1 MAILRNPNK
10 GNFTVIA
17 NKALSDSNLS
27 LKARGLLATML
38 SLPDNWKFSENG
50 LCSILPKDGQASIRS
65 GIKELKEAGYLKQD
79 QQRDNAGKLTGVI
92 WTISDKPHLENP
104 HFENPSVVNPNL
116 ENQPLLNNN
125 IYNTNKTNTKEEKNK
140 ERVYARKRAT
150 QSRSSP
156 PSLEEISAYC
166 RERGNT
172 VDPEAF
178 RDYYQARGW
187 KYGQGKPVVD
197 WKAAVRTWEKRER
210 ERDDQKHDP
219 FRNLP
224 NSSRESF
231 PHLPSAT
238 DDCWDEYGRPI

>member
-50 LCSILPKDGQASIRS
+50 LCSILPKDGQSSIRS
-65 GIKELKEAGYLKQD
+65 GIKELKESGYLKQD
-79 QQRDNAGKLTGVI
+79 QQRDNTGKLTGVI
-92 WTISDKPHLENP
+92 WTISDKPRLENP

-140 ERVYARKRAT
+140 ERVYDRKRST
-150 QSRSSP
+150 RSRSSLP
-156 PSLEEISAYC
+156 TIEEITAYC
-166 RERGNT
+166 RERRNT
-172 VDPEAF
+172 VDPESF
-178 RDYYQARGW
+178 FDYYEARGW
-187 KYGQGKPVVD
+187 KYGQGKPIVD

-210 ERDDQKHDP
+210 EREEQKNDP
-219 FRNLP
+219 FKNLP
-224 NSSRESF
+224 NSRRQSF
-231 PHLPSAT
+231 PHLPSAI
-238 DDCWDEYGRPI
+238 DDCFDEHGNPI